1 MKRSWLLVV
10 AVSVLGFAACKQE
23 EPQTQPMEEAPMVEE
38 PAPAPEPMPAPT
50 PMDTTMQQ
58 MPTDTGRQQM

>member
-10 AVSVLGFAACKQE
+10 AVSVMGLAACQE

-50 PMDTTMQQ
+50 PMDTSMQQ
-58 MPTDTGRQQM
+58 MPTDTAGQRM